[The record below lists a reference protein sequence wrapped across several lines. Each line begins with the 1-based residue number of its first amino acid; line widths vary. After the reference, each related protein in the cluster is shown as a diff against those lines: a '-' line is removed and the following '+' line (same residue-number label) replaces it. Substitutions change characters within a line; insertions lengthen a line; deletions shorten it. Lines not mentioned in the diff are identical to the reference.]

1 VSAVAPATLT
11 FSGLQSKLEY
21 VLIDEILPAADQN
34 ALARKKVAITRAMD
48 KQELKRILD
57 AVLLVASQEVTLD
70 SGEDL
75 YDGIVKMVHKVED
88 YADNYVLLCGS
99 TIKEKIDVYDKVNAD
114 NFNYRVGLTEML
126 AKFGITVIKVIGSVN
141 GGKVLAN
148 GKCILVG
155 RNSSLAQGKPIT
167 FVRRLMSP
175 EIAKLMNSESAERA
189 ISVAQAPTV
198 INADGKNTL
207 GYAVF
212 GYESIIETITN
223 YRALSWSDELG
234 A

>member
-1 VSAVAPATLT
+1 
-11 FSGLQSKLEY
+11 
-21 VLIDEILPAADQN
+21 
-34 ALARKKVAITRAMD
+34 
-48 KQELKRILD
+48 
-57 AVLLVASQEVTLD
+57 
-70 SGEDL
+70 
-75 YDGIVKMVHKVED
+75 VKMVHKVKD

-223 YRALSWSDELG
+223 YRALAWSDELS